1 MNEKDNSLMIDSTIS
16 VKTDK
21 EDSDWVT
28 ITVDKNMVKQVRYA
42 KRNRLS

>member
-21 EDSDWVT
+21 KDRDWVT
-28 ITVDKNMVKQVRYA
+28 ITVDNNMVKQVRYA
-42 KRNRLS
+42 KRDRLS

>member
-1 MNEKDNSLMIDSTIS
+1 MNEKDNSLMIDSTIR

>member
-1 MNEKDNSLMIDSTIS
+1 MIDSPIS

-21 EDSDWVT
+21 KDRDWVR
-28 ITVDKNMVKQVRYA
+28 IIVDNNMVKQVRYA

>member
-16 VKTDK
+16 VETDK

-28 ITVDKNMVKQVRYA
+28 ITVDNNMVKQIRYA

>member
-42 KRNRLS
+42 KRDRLS

>member
-1 MNEKDNSLMIDSTIS
+1 MIDSTIS

-28 ITVDKNMVKQVRYA
+28 ITVDKIW
-42 KRNRLS
+42 

>member
-28 ITVDKNMVKQVRYA
+28 ITVENNMMKQVRYA
-42 KRNRLS
+42 KRDRLS

>member
-28 ITVDKNMVKQVRYA
+28 ITADKNMVKQVRYA
-42 KRNRLS
+42 KRGRLS